1 MSWESNVPKNDDVL
15 VETNI
20 IVETNILAT
29 NVLVGTNV
37 LAGIKLEPMSEW
49 APIQLTWNQIKQLVF
64 LDAPA
69 SLALTPVRP

>member
-15 VETNI
+15 VINQLLTNI

-49 APIQLTWNQIKQLVF
+49 Q
-64 LDAPA
+64 
-69 SLALTPVRP
+69 SS

>member
-29 NVLVGTNV
+29 NVLEGTNV

-49 APIQLTWNQIKQLVF
+49 APIQLT
-64 LDAPA
+64 
-69 SLALTPVRP
+69 

>member
-29 NVLVGTNV
+29 NVVGTNV

-49 APIQLTWNQIKQLVF
+49 APIQLT
-64 LDAPA
+64 
-69 SLALTPVRP
+69 